1 MRRDAPRSRRACAAI
16 ERRSKGDR
24 RLCGPQGFK
33 PQLPLWDVVEV
44 GPYRIGVLGL
54 LTSERGI
61 FRKDKMRGLA
71 IEPVGAMAERLAA
84 LLRSEHGATRRL
96 GVTRIT
102 MEENHNGG
110 GQCQQGVEDVKGEQV
125 VSLCVR
131 LLACDVR
138 LTPKHNPGPEIAR
151 QHSDSQTRNT
161 GSQGRRAKTLSRA
174 LDADSEAAPVHA
186 V

>member
-84 LLRSEHGATRRL
+84 LLRSEHGATHVIALTHQTVGEGVERQERRL
-96 GVTRIT
+96 RDMRVTRARRDPLRRRR
-102 MEENHNGG
+102 G
-110 GQCQQGVEDVKGEQV
+110 
-125 VSLCVR
+125 
-131 LLACDVR
+131 
-138 LTPKHNPGPEIAR
+138 AR
-151 QHSDSQTRNT
+151 QERL
-161 GSQGRRAKTLSRA
+161 RRPDPRW
-174 LDADSEAAPVHA
+174 P
-186 V
+186 